1 MGPGLFIKR
10 TPVLPCYFRKAGFF
24 LEKKVIIRCTSSQ
37 RDETGRAETIT
48 LDTLGVYGEAEDHR
62 YISYEETS
70 LSGLEGTTT
79 TIRLFG
85 DKVTLSRRGTF
96 VQETEYI
103 PGKESESEYMTPA
116 GPMKILTTPREIYD
130 TVKDGT
136 GEIRLVYDIEMK
148 GLFKH
153 LNEIVIEVREEQD
166 ASWKSEKN

>member
-1 MGPGLFIKR
+1 M
-10 TPVLPCYFRKAGFF
+10 
-24 LEKKVIIRCTSSQ
+24 IRCTSSQ
-37 RDETGRAETIT
+37 RDETGRDETIT
-48 LDTLGVYGEAEDHR
+48 LDTPGVYGEAENYR

-70 LSGLEGTTT
+70 LSGLEGTKT

-85 DKVTLSRRGTF
+85 DRVTLSRRGSF

-103 PGKESESEYMTPA
+103 PGEELESEYMTPA
-116 GPMKILTTPREIYD
+116 GPMRILTTAREVVD
-130 TVKDGT
+130 TVKNGT
-136 GEIRLVYDIEMK
+136 GEIRLVYDIEME

>member
-1 MGPGLFIKR
+1 M
-10 TPVLPCYFRKAGFF
+10 
-24 LEKKVIIRCTSSQ
+24 EKKVIIRYTSSQ

-48 LDTLGVYGEAEDHR
+48 LDTPGVYGEAEDHR